1 MTALAETG
9 LSLEAIGICKRFGQ
23 VVALDDVSVHV
34 RPGRIHAL
42 LGENG
47 AGKSTLVKCLMGT
60 YQPDAGRFLVDGQ
73 PHHSRTPREA
83 HAAGIGMVYQHFTLV
98 PEMTVLENL
107 MLARPDIPFTI
118 DWQVYRQ
125 ELGELLKT
133 MPFRVRLHAPVASL
147 AAGEKQ
153 KVEILK
159 QLHLRRR
166 LLVLDEPTSV
176 LTPAEADEMLGLL
189 RDLAHADALTV
200 VLITHKFREVL
211 AFADDV
217 TVLRFGRVAA
227 SAEASQVTAEELAE
241 RMVGRAALA
250 PAVGRATAKPSTNRL
265 EARGLT
271 VLGDAGL
278 AAVRGLDLTVTG
290 GEIVGIAGVSGNGQ
304 RELAEALA
312 GQRAVASGDIRVHGV
327 PFRPTRRFLA
337 EQRVAC
343 LPEEPL
349 HNACVAAM
357 SVAENLALRRYDQP
371 PIRGPL
377 GLLSRRAMEAAAR
390 AAIQAYRIRTG
401 GPEAPVSS
409 LSGGNVQRL
418 VLARELGPGCNLLLA
433 SNPCFGLDFAAV
445 TRIHDD
451 IMAARN
457 AGAAVLL
464 ISEDLDEIYDLAD
477 RILVMFEGQIV
488 LESTALPATRMGVG
502 RAMAGWSVPQ
512 LVEETTI

>member
-1 MTALAETG
+1 MTAA
-9 LSLEAIGICKRFGQ
+9 SLEAIGIAKRFGP
-23 VVALDDVSVHV
+23 VVALDEVSLRI

-60 YQPDAGRFLVDGQ
+60 YQADTGRFLVDGR

-118 DWQVYRQ
+118 DWQAYRQ
-125 ELGELLKT
+125 ELDGLLKT
-133 MPFRVRLHAPVASL
+133 MPFRVRLDAPVASL

-189 RDLAHADALTV
+189 RDLAHGGAITV

-217 TVLRFGRVAA
+217 TVLRFGRVVA
-227 SAEASQVTAEELAE
+227 SAEASQLSAEELAE
-241 RMVGRAALA
+241 RMVGRAGLA
-250 PAVGRATAKPSTNRL
+250 PAVARATPQRSANRL

-278 AAVRGLDLTVTG
+278 PAVRGLYLTVAG
-290 GEIVGIAGVSGNGQ
+290 GEIVGVAGVSGNGQ

-312 GQRAVASGDIRVHGV
+312 GQRAVASGDIRVHDA

-357 SVAENLALRRYDQP
+357 SVAENLALRRYDRP
-371 PIRGPL
+371 PIRGRF
-377 GLLSRRAMEAAAR
+377 GLLSKRAMEAGAR
-390 AAIQAYRIRTG
+390 AAIQAYRIRAS

-477 RILVMFEGQIV
+477 RILVMFEGRIV
-488 LESTALPATRMGVG
+488 LESTAAPATRTGVG
-502 RAMAGWSVPQ
+502 RAMAGWSAPAP
-512 LVEETTI
+512 VEETVA

>member
-1 MTALAETG
+1 MTAV
-9 LSLEAIGICKRFGQ
+9 SLEAIGVCKRFGQ
-23 VVALDDVSVHV
+23 VVALDDVSVRV

-60 YQPDAGRFLVDGQ
+60 YQADAGRFLVDGQ

-107 MLARPDIPFTI
+107 MLARPDIPFAI
-118 DWQVYRQ
+118 DWGRYRQ
-125 ELGELLKT
+125 ELGELLET
-133 MPFRVRLHAPVASL
+133 MPFRVRLDAPVASL

-189 RDLAHADALTV
+189 RDLAHGGALTV

-217 TVLRFGRVAA
+217 TVLRFGRVVA
-227 SAEASQVTAEELAE
+227 SAEAARVSAEELAE
-241 RMVGRAALA
+241 RMVGRAGLA
-250 PAVGRATAKPSTNRL
+250 PAVARATAPHTANRL
-265 EARGLT
+265 EARRLT
-271 VLGDAGL
+271 VLGDTGL
-278 AAVRGLDLTVTG
+278 AAVRGLDLTVAG

-312 GQRAVASGDIRVHGV
+312 GQRAVARGEIRVHDA

-349 HNACVAAM
+349 HNACVRRDERGREFGPPSLRHGADPRAVR
-357 SVAENLALRRYDQP
+357 VALETRDGGGRPHRDPGLSHPHERTRGAGLLALGRQCAAPRAGAGARAGMQP
-371 PIRGPL
+371 
-377 GLLSRRAMEAAAR
+377 AAR
-390 AAIQAYRIRTG
+390 QQSVFR
-401 GPEAPVSS
+401 P
-409 LSGGNVQRL
+409 RL
-418 VLARELGPGCNLLLA
+418 RRRPPA
-433 SNPCFGLDFAAV
+433 SMTTSWP
-445 TRIHDD
+445 
-451 IMAARN
+451 
-457 AGAAVLL
+457 
-464 ISEDLDEIYDLAD
+464 
-477 RILVMFEGQIV
+477 
-488 LESTALPATRMGVG
+488 
-502 RAMAGWSVPQ
+502 RAMAGRPCC
-512 LVEETTI
+512 